1 MKIFFLLSLS
11 LIVLVGCSTNENS
24 NPVSKEYTATG
35 FMRAS
40 VNGGSWYSNQVLTSK
55 SGNVRYLKSEQP
67 IVNNSKF
74 LSSVL
79 EMWIGINQAGQVGIG
94 EDEPGFTYGVRATYT
109 LKSISGSQDEKYKAY
124 FQDYSFLT
132 INRISNTNLDAVF
145 IFRAFTDDTLKSIVV
160 SDGVI
165 KLDF

>member
-1 MKIFFLLSLS
+1 MKISLLLSVL
-11 LIVLVGCSTNENS
+11 LIALIGCSTNENS
-24 NPVSKEYTATG
+24 NPISKEYTATG

-74 LSSVL
+74 SSSVL
-79 EMWIGINQAGQVGIG
+79 EMWIGINQAGRVGIG
-94 EDEPGFTYGVRATYT
+94 EDEPGYTYGVRAAYT
-109 LKSISGSQDEKYKAY
+109 LKSISGTQDEKYKAY

-132 INRISNTNLDAVF
+132 INRISDTNLDAVF
-145 IFRAFTDDTLKSIVV
+145 ILRAFTDDTLKSVVV